1 MDWGHALVKKQWSS
15 QSRMKSNQEIIKLT
29 DKHIAQT
36 YGRYPIGLVRGKGTK
51 VWDASGKKYT
61 DFVTG
66 LAVDNLGHCHPAV
79 VAAIRKQAGKLLHVS
94 NLYHIEPQSQLAA
107 ELTRL
112 TFADKFFFCNSGTE
126 ANEAA
131 IKLARRWFYDKGQTK
146 RYEIITMN
154 DSFHGRTMASLSAT
168 AQKKFHAGFG
178 PLLSGFKY
186 VPFNNIT
193 ALKKALTKN
202 TCAVIIE
209 PIQGEGGVNL
219 ANKTYFKALHR
230 LCKEKGILLIFD
242 EIQTGFG
249 RTGRLFAYE
258 RYAIKP
264 DIITLAKALGGGMAI
279 GAMGATN
286 RVMKSFVPGTHAA
299 TFGGNP
305 LACAASLA
313 SLRTLTKKG
322 FLKKT
327 SSTGSYFLEQLN
339 KLKAVFPMIREVRGA
354 GLMLAVE
361 LDRPGAIIV
370 NECMKEG
377 LLINCIQIKILRFL
391 PPLIIT
397 KKEIDILVKTLSKIF
412 TKIQT

>member
-1 MDWGHALVKKQWSS
+1 
-15 QSRMKSNQEIIKLT
+15 MKSNQELIKLT
-29 DKHIAQT
+29 NKYVAKN
-36 YGRYPIGLVRGKGTK
+36 YGRYPIGLVRGKGTA
-51 VWDASGKKYT
+51 VWDASGKKYI
-61 DFVTG
+61 DFVAG
-66 LAVDNLGHCHPAV
+66 LAVDNLGHCPPTV
-79 VAAIRKQAGKLLHVS
+79 VKAIRKQAGKLLHVS

-131 IKLARRWFYDKGQTK
+131 IKLARRWFYDNGQSK

-168 AQKKFHAGFG
+168 AQKKIHTGFT
-178 PLLSGFKY
+178 PLLPGFKY
-186 VPFNNIT
+186 VPFNNIA
-193 ALKKALTKN
+193 ALKKALTKK
-202 TCAVIIE
+202 TCAVLIE

-219 ANKTYFKALHR
+219 AQETYLKTLRKI
-230 LCKEKGILLIFD
+230 CNEKGILLIFD

-258 RYAIKP
+258 RYKIKP
-264 DIITLAKALGGGMAI
+264 DIITLAKALGGGIAI
-279 GAMGATN
+279 GAMGSTN
-286 RVMKSFVPGTHAA
+286 KIIESFSPGTHGA

-313 SLRTLTKKG
+313 SLKTLTKKG

-327 SSTGSYFLEQLN
+327 SSTGDYFLEQLYGLR
-339 KLKAVFPMIREVRGA
+339 KKFSMIREVRGI
-354 GLMLAVE
+354 GLMLAIE
-361 LDRPGAIIV
+361 LDRPGAEV
-370 NECMKEG
+370 VTNCMKEG
-377 LLINCIQIKILRFL
+377 LLINCIQQNIIRFL

-397 KKEIDILVKTLSKIF
+397 RKEIDLLIKTLSKIF
-412 TKIQT
+412 TKMGQ